1 MEGEAEVIGE
11 EEVQGVEEVVGE
23 GGLDRADSSNQ
34 MPPSI
39 LSRLQGRLS
48 LQNGVHLQLGME
60 TLDVRGVLPVQLL
73 LPLCRCPPL
82 VIVTKY
88 QNFYCPIFLIKTF

>member
-11 EEVQGVEEVVGE
+11 EEIQGVEEVVGE

-48 LQNGVHLQLGME
+48 LQNGVHLRLGME
-60 TLDVRGVLPVQLL
+60 MLDVQGVLPVQLL
-73 LPLCRCPPL
+73 LPLCRCPPP
-82 VIVTKY
+82 VIVTK
-88 QNFYCPIFLIKTF
+88 FYYLFAPFL

>member
-11 EEVQGVEEVVGE
+11 EEIQGVEEVVGE

-39 LSRLQGRLS
+39 SSRLQGRLS
-48 LQNGVHLQLGME
+48 LQNGVHL
-60 TLDVRGVLPVQLL
+60 R
-73 LPLCRCPPL
+73 
-82 VIVTKY
+82 
-88 QNFYCPIFLIKTF
+88 